1 MITRTLNDI
10 NIIQQSVVWC
20 IQMVLP
26 VPAVCVIGDCHGI
39 CGGSG
44 DGISA
49 DWSDASDRYP
59 GSDRYPESIRNFR
72 TPAKVAGPDERS
84 AAGESD
90 RGQGDPCISGRKEM
104 KRRG

>member
-1 MITRTLNDI
+1 MYPDGAAGSGCLRD
-10 NIIQQSVVWC
+10 
-20 IQMVLP
+20 
-26 VPAVCVIGDCHGI
+26 GDCHGI

-59 GSDRYPESIRNFR
+59 GSDRDPESIRNFR
-72 TPAKVAGPDERS
+72 TPAKAAGPDERS

-90 RGQGDPCISGRKEM
+90 RSQGDPCLPEG
-104 KRRG
+104 KR